1 MLQACEK
8 LLANLLVASRWLMA
22 PLYVGLLAVLV
33 VVVVAF
39 FHDLVETIR
48 GLADLHRDGVIL
60 ATLHLIDLV
69 LVGNLVLIVIGAGID
84 TVVSRR
90 VADGLRSRPSWMAKE
105 DFAGLKLKIVASII
119 AIAAVDLLETFY
131 RDRYGGPGSDG
142 LAARAVS
149 GLRRRRGPARVD
161 GPADG
166 GQPLGRAR

>member
-1 MLQACEK
+1 MLQTCEK
-8 LLANLLVASRWLMA
+8 FLASLLIASRWLMA

-39 FHDLVETIR
+39 FHDLAETIR

-90 VADGLRSRPSWMAKE
+90 VADGLRSRPIWMAKE
-105 DFAGLKLKIVASII
+105 DFAGLKLKVVASII
-119 AIAAVDLLETFY
+119 AIAAVDLLESYIEIDTVDTGRMGWKIAVFMAFVVAGVLLAWM
-131 RDRYGGPGSDG
+131 DR
-142 LAARAVS
+142 LT
-149 GLRRRRGPARVD
+149 VD
-161 GPADG
+161 TH
-166 GQPLGRAR
+166 